1 MILMTLD
8 VGKTDETDKV
18 FCSVSHTLPNDAEGS
33 VAFSATR
40 ALCAHFLQS
49 TVWLFSES

>member
-40 ALCAHFLQS
+40 ALCSFL
-49 TVWLFSES
+49 TVYSMTLF